1 MKNEQQLSCPI
12 ETTFDII
19 AGKWKGAICYHLKDD
34 KKRFGELKKE
44 INGVTQKMLTQQLR
58 ALVRDGIV
66 SRKQYPV
73 IPLKVEYEL
82 TELGRSLDQLF
93 ATVAGWYDTHLP
105 TIEKSRKKYDK
116 ANLEKS

>member
-1 MKNEQQLSCPI
+1 MKNEELLSCPI
-12 ETTFDII
+12 ETTFEII
-19 AGKWKGAICYHLKDD
+19 AGKWKGAICYHLKDE

-73 IPLKVEYEL
+73 IPPKVEYEL
-82 TELGRSLDQLF
+82 TELGHSLDQLF
-93 ATVAGWYDTHLP
+93 ATVADWYGTHQP
-105 TIEKSRKKYDK
+105 VIEKSRKEYDK
-116 ANLEKS
+116 ANPEGA